1 MAQTG
6 QHMNS
11 VYLRE
16 NKVSVHP
23 KQSDEKAV
31 LSRDVRSPHRACGH

>member
-6 QHMNS
+6 QRMNS

-23 KQSDEKAV
+23 EPADENKAV
-31 LSRDVRSPHRACGH
+31 LSSDVRITT